1 MTSEL
6 SRSGPIFDLAGLSK
20 AEIPAAQNL
29 QMLILVF
36 NRYAD
41 NFERALDVFD
51 FAAGQFAHVLQRRR
65 EELKSEP
72 SARATLD
79 AERDRWAGWMHVAA
93 RDAVMT
99 LYQFGQALKAV
110 RNNLGSVPKLR
121 PHIDSAA
128 LKTAESLF
136 YKARFPQADD
146 VRHAVAHS
154 AEKLAKIEE
163 DAHRHGAFY
172 SDVLSGR
179 SLVMTHKGI
188 DLSVPITVETL
199 RAITDIRH
207 LVNAAFRAVER
218 GAMTSKPRG

>member
-1 MTSEL
+1 MNSEP
-6 SRSGPIFDLAGLSK
+6 SSGPILDLAGLSK
-20 AEIPAAQNL
+20 AEIAAAQNL
-29 QMLILVF
+29 QMRILVF
-36 NRYAD
+36 NRYAE

-65 EELKSEP
+65 EALKSEAG
-72 SARATLD
+72 ARATLD

-110 RNNLGSVPKLR
+110 KNNLGSVPKLR

-128 LKTAESLF
+128 LKTAENLF
-136 YKARFPQADD
+136 YKMRFPQADD
-146 VRHAVAHS
+146 RRNSVVHS

-163 DAHRHGAFY
+163 DAQQRGAFY

-179 SLVMTHKGI
+179 SLVMTHKGV
-188 DLSVPITVETL
+188 DLSVPITAETL
-199 RAITDIRH
+199 HAITDIRQR
-207 LVNAAFRAVER
+207 VNAAFRAVER
-218 GAMTSKPRG
+218 

>member
-6 SRSGPIFDLAGLSK
+6 SRPGPILDLTGLSK

-51 FAAGQFAHVLQRRR
+51 FAAGQFVHILARRR
-65 EELKSEP
+65 DELKSEP
-72 SARATLD
+72 GARATLD
-79 AERDRWAGWMHVAA
+79 ADRDRWTGWMHVAA

-110 RNNLGSVPKLR
+110 KNNLGSVPKLR

-128 LKTAESLF
+128 LKNAENLF

-146 VRHAVAHS
+146 MRNAVAYS
-154 AEKLAKIEE
+154 AEELAKIEQ
-163 DAHRHGAFY
+163 DAHQRGAFY

-179 SLVMTHKGI
+179 SLVMTHKGV
-188 DLSVPITVETL
+188 DLSVPITAETL

-207 LVNAAFRAVER
+207 RVNAAFRAVER
-218 GAMTSKPRG
+218 